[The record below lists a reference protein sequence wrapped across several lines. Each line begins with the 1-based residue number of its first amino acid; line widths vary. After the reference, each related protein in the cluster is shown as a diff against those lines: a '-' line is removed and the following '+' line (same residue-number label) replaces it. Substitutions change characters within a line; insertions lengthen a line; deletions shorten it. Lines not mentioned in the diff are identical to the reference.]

1 MRIGKWA
8 EAKIVFK
15 DTTTGARGITRA
27 PTTLANYV
35 KQFQGRISVPA
46 SSTAGT
52 GGTVRV
58 LKATHG
64 LDSIVGAVV
73 TYTGTNPRRATAIE
87 ASVVNASTLLISING
102 YSAATTALDAVIWGT
117 SSA

>member
-1 MRIGKWA
+1 LRIGKWA

-15 DTTTGARGITRA
+15 DTTIGARGITRA
-27 PTTLANYV
+27 PLTNANYI

-58 LKATHG
+58 RKVTHG

-73 TYTGTNPRRATAIE
+73 TYTGTNPRLATAIQS
-87 ASVVNASTLLISING
+87 SVVNASTLVITING
-102 YSAATTALDAVIWGT
+102 YTAATTALDAVIWGT